1 MNAWGRV
8 FLLGALGLS
17 YALAQDYTQEQHP
30 EGAHGQAHHPA
41 PAASA
46 PAQPA
51 AASTGTR
58 DPQAYF
64 TDTQVIDQDGRRL
77 RFYSD
82 VLKDRVV
89 LLNVIFTHCN
99 DACPLITRKL
109 KEVREALGEG
119 MADKVW
125 FVSLSSDP
133 LNDSPEVLKAFAAKH
148 GVDGARWLFLTGDAQ
163 DMALILGRL
172 GHLVPSPEQHST
184 LLIAGDVANKRWS
197 KIRPDAPVNAIAQR
211 LQLLS
216 MPLAG
221 R

>member
-1 MNAWGRV
+1 MKSTEWI
-8 FLLGALGLS
+8 ALGLCFCIFS
-17 YALAQDYTQEQHP
+17 AVAFAHEEHAPPPAAPQSTQ
-30 EGAHGQAHHPA
+30 AAA
-41 PAASA
+41 PAS
-46 PAQPA
+46 
-51 AASTGTR
+51 GTR
-58 DPQAYF
+58 DARTWF
-64 TDTQVIDQDGRRL
+64 TDTPLQDQNGETL

-82 VLKDRVV
+82 ALENRVV
-89 LLNVIFTHCN
+89 LLNVIFTSCT

-133 LNDSPEVLKAFAAKH
+133 LNDSPEMLKAFAAKH